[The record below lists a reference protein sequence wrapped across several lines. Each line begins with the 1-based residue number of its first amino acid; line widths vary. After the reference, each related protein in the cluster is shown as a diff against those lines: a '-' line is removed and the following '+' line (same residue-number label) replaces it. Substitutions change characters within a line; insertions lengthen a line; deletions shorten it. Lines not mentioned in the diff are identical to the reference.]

1 MLTPQPDP
9 RELPP
14 EMAVLRPRLGDVV
27 EILERKSDHGSVLLS
42 SRHGMNIT
50 VESEEESISELPR
63 SAGMVA
69 SSLTGGTLFEKSVA
83 GFDPDR
89 LMRAAN
95 DLSRNLPGPS
105 NGSPGGSP
113 VPQDFFTAAEIPV
126 SSLTLQD
133 KLERCRELRRRLAAL
148 DQRIANA
155 RVWYTEYSE
164 ASTYRDPTAD
174 LAQTIQR
181 VRLQV
186 MVVLADGG
194 EVRWNVES
202 KGGSGGWEFLAYSD
216 EELDTLVRGAARLFS
231 SERIEPGE
239 YAVVSGPGVSGVL
252 AHESFGHG
260 VETDLFPKER
270 ARSYDYLGKRVGSDL
285 VSIYD
290 DPSLPGGYS
299 SYFFDDEGMLSSP
312 TAIVEGGIFR
322 RGISDMVSATALGLK
337 RTANGRRQDYTRKPY
352 ARMSNTFFGPGTTS
366 LEDLLAQVDQ
376 GVFLDRWMNGME
388 DPQGWGIQITCLFG
402 QEIRNGRLT
411 DRVFAPVSIS
421 GYVPAV
427 LKTISAATPEVQM
440 DQGVCGKGHKEY
452 VVNSSGGPYL
462 LLRARLG

>member
-1 MLTPQPDP
+1 MTPQPDP
-9 RELPP
+9 KTLPA
-14 EMAVLRPRLGDVV
+14 EMSALRPRLGEVV
-27 EILERKSDHGSVLLS
+27 ELLDRKADHSSVLLS

-69 SSLTGGTLFEKSVA
+69 SSLAGGTLFEKSVA
-83 GFDPDR
+83 GFHPDR
-89 LMRAAN
+89 LMDAGN
-95 DLSRNLPGPS
+95 DLAGSLPGRS
-105 NGSPGGSP
+105 NGSPAGSA
-113 VPQDFFTAAEIPV
+113 VPQDFFTLAEIPV

-133 KLERCRELRRRLAAL
+133 KLERCRDLRQRLASQ
-148 DQRIANA
+148 DQRIVNA
-155 RVWYTEYSE
+155 RVLYTEYGE
-164 ASTYRDPTAD
+164 ASVYRSRTSD
-174 LAQTIQR
+174 LAQAIQR

-186 MVVLADGG
+186 MVILADGG
-194 EVRWNVES
+194 EVRWNIKS
-202 KGGSGGWEFLAYSD
+202 KGGSGGWEYLDYSD
-216 EELDTLVRGAARLFS
+216 EELDTLVRSAARLFS

-239 YAVVSGPGVSGVL
+239 YTIVSGPGVSGVL

-290 DPSLPGGYS
+290 DPSMPGGYS

-312 TAIVEGGIFR
+312 TAIVEDGIFR
-322 RGISDMVSATALGLK
+322 SGISDRVSATSLGLK

-366 LEDLLAQVDQ
+366 LEDMLAQVDQ
-376 GVFLDRWMNGME
+376 GVYLDRWMNGME
-388 DPQGWGIQITCLFG
+388 DPMGWGIQITCLFG

-411 DRVFAPVSIS
+411 ERVFAPVSIS
-421 GYVPAV
+421 GYVPEV
-427 LKTISAATPEVQM
+427 LGTISAATPEVQM

-452 VVNSSGGPYL
+452 VVNSSGGPHL
-462 LLRARLG
+462 LLRANLG